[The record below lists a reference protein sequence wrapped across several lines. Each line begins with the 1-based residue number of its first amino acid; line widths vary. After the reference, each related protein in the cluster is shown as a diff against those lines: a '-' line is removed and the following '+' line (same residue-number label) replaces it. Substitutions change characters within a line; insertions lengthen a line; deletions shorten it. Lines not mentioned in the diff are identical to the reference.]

1 MTGGET
7 GSGFAVRYQQA
18 LGAYVKDPNEPGR
31 SEAYELGRT
40 AVGASLSL
48 LDFAALHHQAVE
60 SVLSQDLDEAAR
72 RVATEFFLE
81 ALSTF
86 DMAQRGYL
94 EAQERA
100 RSEREHAEKL
110 RALNEAVVAITAVES
125 FSERLANVS
134 EYSARM
140 VGAEGSG
147 VILEGE
153 PGLEPADRLPPE
165 LFTLA
170 RRATTKRSTQVAAVT
185 QGPDGRWAVAVPIGD
200 GSEVVRGSLVLW
212 RTDPFLSDE
221 VALIEQFARYAS
233 MALDMS
239 ARFERE
245 HELAITLQHAMLPP
259 APPDVPGLEV
269 AWRYRPAQARDIGG
283 DWYDVFNVD
292 NGDVVLV
299 VGDVMGHDLRAAAI
313 MGQLRLALQAYAID
327 GYPPSEVVDRA
338 DRLLHRLDPALLAT
352 LAYGVLD
359 RDRRHIVLSNAGH
372 PPPLLIDSAGEAT
385 PLMGALSVPLGTDV
399 SHVRHRQ
406 VEYELHTGE
415 RLLFYTDGLVE
426 DRRRGFDE
434 GLSQLISSLRGAPR
448 TPEEVC
454 DTALSVRGEYRMDD
468 VCVLCAAIVV

>member
-1 MTGGET
+1 MTGGE
-7 GSGFAVRYQQA
+7 SGNGIAVRYKRA

-31 SEAYELGRT
+31 SEAYELGRE

-60 SVLSQDLDEAAR
+60 SLLSRDLDEEAR
-72 RVATEFFLE
+72 RAATEFFLE

-110 RALNEAVVAITAVES
+110 RALNDAVVAITAVES
-125 FSERLANVS
+125 FSERLANMS
-134 EYSARM
+134 EHSARM

-147 VILEGE
+147 VVIEGE
-153 PGLEPADRLPPE
+153 PGQDPSDQFPPE
-165 LFTLA
+165 VLSVA
-170 RRATTKRSTQVAAVT
+170 RRAVTKRSTQVAAVT
-185 QGPDGRWAVAVPIGD
+185 QGPHGRWAVAVPIGD
-200 GSEVVRGSLVLW
+200 GSDVVRGSLVLW
-212 RTDPFLSDE
+212 RVDPFLSDE
-221 VALIEQFARYAS
+221 VALIEQFARYAA

-239 ARFERE
+239 ARYERE

-338 DRLLHRLDPALLAT
+338 DRLLHRLDPTLLAT

-359 RDRRHIVLSNAGH
+359 RDRRHLVLSNAGH
-372 PPPLLIDSAGEAT
+372 PPPLLIDRTGEAR

-399 SHVRHRQ
+399 SDARHRQ
-406 VEYELHTGE
+406 VEYDLGVGE

-434 GLSQLISSLRGAPR
+434 GLSQLISSLRGGPR

-454 DTALSVRGEYRMDD
+454 DAALSVRGEYRMDD
-468 VCVLCAAIVV
+468 VCVLCAAVVA

>member
-1 MTGGET
+1 MTGGEP
-7 GSGFAVRYQQA
+7 GSLAVRYQQA
-18 LGAYVKDPNEPGR
+18 LSSYVKDPSEPGR

-40 AVGASLSL
+40 AVTASLSL

-60 SVLSQDLDEAAR
+60 TALSQDLDEEGR

-110 RALNEAVVAITAVES
+110 RGLNEAVVAITAVES
-125 FSERLANVS
+125 FSERLANATKF
-134 EYSARM
+134 SARM
-140 VGAEGSG
+140 VCAEGSG
-147 VILEGE
+147 VLLDGE
-153 PGLEPADRLPPE
+153 PGSTPTDRLPADVY
-165 LFTLA
+165 TLA
-170 RRATTKRSTQVAAVT
+170 RRAATKRSTQVAALR
-185 QGPDGRWAVAVPIGD
+185 QGPDAQWAVAVPIGD
-200 GSEVVRGSLVLW
+200 GSDVVRGSLVLW
-212 RTDPFLSDE
+212 RPEAFHADE

-338 DRLLHRLDPALLAT
+338 DRLLHRLDPTLLAT

-359 RDRRHIVLSNAGH
+359 RDRRRLVLSNAGH
-372 PPPLLIDSAGEAT
+372 PPPLLIDSAGEPT

-399 SHVRHRQ
+399 SHARHRQ
-406 VEYELHTGE
+406 FGYDIEPGS

-434 GLSQLISSLRGAPR
+434 GLSQLISSLRGALR
-448 TPEEVC
+448 SPEEVC
-454 DTALSVRGEYRMDD
+454 DVALSVRGEYRMDD
-468 VCVLCAAIVV
+468 VCVLCAAVVS

>member
-1 MTGGET
+1 MTDAE
-7 GSGFAVRYQQA
+7 SGNRISVRYQQA
-18 LGAYVKDPNEPGR
+18 LGAYVKDPSEPGR

-48 LDFAALHHQAVE
+48 LDFAALHHRAVE
-60 SVLSQDLDEAAR
+60 SVLSRDLDEAAR
-72 RVATEFFLE
+72 RAATEFFLE

-140 VGAEGSG
+140 IGAEGAG
-147 VILEGE
+147 VVLEGE
-153 PGLEPADRLPPE
+153 PGLDPSDQFPPE
-165 LFTLA
+165 VFTLA
-170 RRATTKRSTQVAAVT
+170 RRAATKRSTQVAAVT
-185 QGPDGRWAVAVPIGD
+185 HDSHGRWAVAVPIGN
-200 GSEVVRGSLVLW
+200 GSDVVRGSLVLW
-212 RTDPFLSDE
+212 RGEPFLSDE

-259 APPDVPGLEV
+259 APPDVRGLEV

-338 DRLLHRLDPALLAT
+338 DRLLHRLDPTLLAT

-359 RDRRHIVLSNAGH
+359 RDRRHLVLSNAGH
-372 PPPLLIDSAGEAT
+372 PPPLLIDPTGEAR

-399 SHVRHRQ
+399 SHARHRQ
-406 VEYELHTGE
+406 VEYDLAVGE

-426 DRRRGFDE
+426 DRRRSFDE

-468 VCVLCAAIVV
+468 VCVLCAAIVA